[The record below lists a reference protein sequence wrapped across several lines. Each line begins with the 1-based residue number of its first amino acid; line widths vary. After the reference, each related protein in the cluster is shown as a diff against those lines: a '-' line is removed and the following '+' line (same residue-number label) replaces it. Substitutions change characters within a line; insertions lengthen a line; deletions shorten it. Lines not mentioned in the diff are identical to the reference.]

1 MKLEQL
7 TETLID
13 IESVTGNEQ
22 EILTFIEDYLIKN
35 KFTGE
40 IIKND
45 GGLIAY
51 HSKSNSKVALVGHVD
66 TVPIVDDQERLSD
79 SEKISGRGAV
89 DMKSGIAV
97 MINTLLDEKSN
108 EVGIFYTAEEGP
120 IKENGLEI
128 LMPTLLSEFNIEF
141 AIIMEPTNLECQLG
155 CLGTLNAELTI
166 NGKSSHSARPWIGD
180 NPILKMNELLVFL
193 KENEVKEHKI
203 EGLDFKEVISA
214 TKIRGGIA
222 NNVLPSD
229 IKLNINY
236 RFPPTLTNIEA
247 KNYIMESLGKFGA
260 VEIGDIANGAMPNL
274 ESKHVQAFIDTT
286 KVTTQSK
293 QAWTDIARFSKE
305 NIPAVNFGPGD
316 PLLAHTSNEF
326 VNKNQILESYKL
338 LLSYLKSY
346 R

>member
-1 MKLEQL
+1 M
-7 TETLID
+7 
-13 IESVTGNEQ
+13 
-22 EILTFIEDYLIKN
+22 
-35 KFTGE
+35 
-40 IIKND
+40 
-45 GGLIAY
+45 A
-51 HSKSNSKVALVGHVD
+51 
-66 TVPIVDDQERLSD
+66 
-79 SEKISGRGAV
+79 
-89 DMKSGIAV
+89 
-97 MINTLLDEKSN
+97 
-108 EVGIFYTAEEGP
+108 IFYTAEEGP
-120 IKENGLEI
+120 IKDNGLEI
-128 LMPTLLSEFNIEF
+128 LMPTLLSEFKIEF

-155 CLGTLNAELTI
+155 CLGTLNAELKI
-166 NGKSSHSARPWIGD
+166 KGKSSHSARPWIGD
-180 NPILKMNELLVFL
+180 NPILKLNELLEFL
-193 KENEVKEHKI
+193 KENEIKEHKI

-214 TKIRGGIA
+214 TKIKGGIA

-274 ESKHVQAFIDTT
+274 ESKHVHAFIDTT
-286 KVTTQSK
+286 KVITQSK